1 MLRVMKQAQRI
12 FLAGLGAIAL
22 LFAGCARAE
31 PEINRNM
38 PDNAQPIVVPPV
50 SSGANANAN
59 LNANTP
65 AFPTEATNATTV
77 TELQDSVITSTNDNV
92 GNRIETRVFRAHP
105 RLSQIVVITGKNKH
119 KSGRIYGNR
128 GEVKEIP
135 ASLIQNALIL
145 NGDELA
151 DAVGIALDKSP
162 KRNAPQLPAL
172 EKPTPT
178 PTATPKPVASPTP
191 KPKTVETP
199 PEVPEPDQTV
209 IGRNVAVGSRQ
220 QEAAFR

>member
-1 MLRVMKQAQRI
+1 MLSVMKQAQRI

-22 LFAGCARAE
+22 LFAACARAE

-50 SSGANANAN
+50 SSGGNNTN

-105 RLSQIVVITGKNKH
+105 RLSQVVVVTGKNKH

-135 ASLIQNALIL
+135 GSLIQNALIL

-151 DAVGIALDKSP
+151 DAVGIAPDKSP

-178 PTATPKPVASPTP
+178 PTPKPVASPTP

-199 PEVPEPDQTV
+199 PEQPEPDQTV
-209 IGRNVAVGSRQ
+209 KGASHKSWNRINSP
-220 QEAAFR
+220 